1 MLGNSRGFKPEL
13 FVQSIFMLLLCLISW
28 EILFTMNKNVSLEWK
43 RAPMILSLTRGGG
56 GGGGRGLPN
65 KYDGDDLRNC

>member
-1 MLGNSRGFKPEL
+1 MLGNSRDFKPEL

-43 RAPMILSLTRGGG
+43 RAPMILSLTRGRGG
-56 GGGGRGLPN
+56 GSQMNMTGMIVEIVEKHP
-65 KYDGDDLRNC
+65 